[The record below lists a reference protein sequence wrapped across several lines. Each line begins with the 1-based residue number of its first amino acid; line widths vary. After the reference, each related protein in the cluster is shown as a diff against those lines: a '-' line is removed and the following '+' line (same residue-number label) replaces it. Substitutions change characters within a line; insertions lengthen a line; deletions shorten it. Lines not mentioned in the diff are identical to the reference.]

1 MDWEF
6 GISRSKL
13 LHIERIKQKALL
25 YNLGNYIQQPVI
37 SHNGKEYE
45 KEYVC
50 IYIYVNHFALHQKL
64 THCKSSILQ

>member
-6 GISRSKL
+6 GISRCKL
-13 LHIERIKQKALL
+13 LHIEWINQKALL
-25 YNLGNYIQQPVI
+25 YNLGSYIQQPVI

-50 IYIYVNHFALHQKL
+50 IYIYVYE
-64 THCKSSILQ
+64 